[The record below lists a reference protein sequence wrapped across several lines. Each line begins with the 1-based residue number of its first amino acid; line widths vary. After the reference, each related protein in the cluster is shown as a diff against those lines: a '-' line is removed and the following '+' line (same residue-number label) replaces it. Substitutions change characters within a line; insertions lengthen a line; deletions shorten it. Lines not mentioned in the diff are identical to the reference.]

1 VGVHPQQEKMMVEQ
15 IFVAK
20 EKGKGKRKNCKH
32 KRKKTNRFKVQIWM
46 AIFVRLLGGRE
57 L

>member
-1 VGVHPQQEKMMVEQ
+1 MVEQ

-20 EKGKGKRKNCKH
+20 EKGKGRRKNCKH